1 MASGASGNIGG
12 NVNTAP
18 AIISQGQRNAKPKDL
33 VKAPVE
39 VAKDV
44 LDDATGVD
52 LLEEQLAEQQKQTEL
67 QENEAEQAKK
77 EIQEEEQKLRDEAN
91 RKQQELS
98 DQQRASTTAA
108 NRKRRRRF
116 AAKNKLLTNEGGSQG
131 LLGTGGSL
139 YG

>member
-1 MASGASGNIGG
+1 MSSGSSGNLSGREGEIKTLGG
-12 NVNTAP
+12 KRPNMVTIAGDKFKE
-18 AIISQGQRNAKPKDL
+18 AVDDL
-33 VKAPVE
+33 
-39 VAKDV
+39 
-44 LDDATGVD
+44 TGVD
-52 LLEEQLAEQQKQTEL
+52 LLEEQLAEQQRQTQIL
-67 QENEAEQAKK
+67 ENEAEQAKK

-98 DQQRASTTAA
+98 DQQRASAKAA

-116 AAKNKLLTNEGGSQG
+116 AASNSLLTNEGGSQG

>member
-1 MASGASGNIGG
+1 MSIGSSGNLSGEEGEIRTFDKDMRTDP
-12 NVNTAP
+12 VSTA
-18 AIISQGQRNAKPKDL
+18 GKKF
-33 VKAPVE
+33 KEE
-39 VAKDV
+39 V
-44 LDDATGVD
+44 DDRTGVD
-52 LLEEQLAEQQKQTEL
+52 LLEEQLAEQKKQTQVL
-67 QENEAEQAKK
+67 ENEAEQAKK

-98 DQQRASTTAA
+98 DQQRASTEAA

-116 AAKNKLLTNEGGSQG
+116 AAKNSLLTNQGGSQG